1 MNELF
6 ALVQKMGVPPAAMM
20 GTTPIRFRDILQLLL
35 LSAAIKIVNRA
46 YDILSRLGMIP
57 SLPMQNQAPMLGC
70 YPYPQQP
77 MMGYPAQPIQ
87 QQMPQIIPY
96 PDNTKGV

>member
-6 ALVQKMGVPPAAMM
+6 AMVQRMGASPAAMM

-35 LSAAIKIVNRA
+35 LSAAVKIVNRA
-46 YDILSRLGMIP
+46 YEILSRMGMIP

-77 MMGYPAQPIQ
+77 MMGYPAQPMQ

-96 PDNTKGV
+96 PDNPKGV